1 MEPILEL
8 RRASKSYG
16 SVQAVRDLTLAIPRG
31 SFFGLL
37 GASGCGKTTT
47 LRLIAGFETLSS
59 GEIWLNGKR
68 IDQVPPYQRNVNTV
82 FQNYAL
88 FPHLTVN
95 GNIEFGLRQ
104 RGATDIARQVDRVLQ
119 QVRLTGKDARKP
131 SELSGGE
138 RQRVALARA
147 LVLAPDLLLLD
158 EPLSALDPQL
168 RSQVRSELKQLQRQ
182 LGVTFLMV
190 THDQEEALALS
201 DQLAIMNAGRIE
213 QLGTPEELYLR
224 PKTKFVASFLG
235 DMNWIGRFGIR
246 PEFIQLKSDGAGHAG
261 SVISSLFLGA
271 HTEIEIALDTGSR
284 CVVRHI
290 GNGQIFT
297 GGQRVI
303 ASWDPQHEVE
313 FPEGAPLA

>member
-213 QLGTPEELYLR
+213 QMGTPEELYLR

-235 DMNWIGRFGIR
+235 DMNWIGSKGIR
-246 PEFIQLKSDGAGHAG
+246 PEFIRLGCGGVGHNG